1 MFTSY
6 VVNVSSH
13 LFFVFQLSI
22 FHLFMYLY
30 QNNISVSYIE
40 KLPIVSSFNAFVIF
54 KYTKIFTCFY
64 ISNLR
69 IHYNTCEIY
78 LAIRSE
84 IDI

>member
-30 QNNISVSYIE
+30 QNNISVSYI
-40 KLPIVSSFNAFVIF
+40 KNYLLFLALMPLLSSNIQ
-54 KYTKIFTCFY
+54 KYSHVFTFQSLES
-64 ISNLR
+64 II
-69 IHYNTCEIY
+69 IHVKFIWP
-78 LAIRSE
+78 
-84 IDI
+84 